1 MNYIKN
7 FFLVIGLFLLSQMST
22 IIFTVMKVSSVESG
36 VAKLSVGTTCF
47 LIVFTLANT
56 ALLVY
61 LAKKLGFFKASFDFF
76 SLKNVGIIF
85 GSFILAR
92 IIAVVGTLL
101 LMNQGTESTANDA
114 VLQTIFSG
122 ENPVLIIL
130 LIAVSA
136 PIMEEIVFRGGIIG
150 FWLKKY
156 PVVAIALSTIS
167 FGLVHGPT
175 DVISF
180 LIYALVGLILS
191 LAYYKTQRLEVS
203 IAIHFLNNILGAIAL
218 AFGMF

>member
-22 IIFTVMKVSSVESG
+22 TVFTVMKLNSVENG

-56 ALLVY
+56 ALLIY
-61 LAKKLGFFKASFDFF
+61 LAKKIGFFKASFDFC

-114 VLQTIFSG
+114 TLQTIFSG

-136 PIMEEIVFRGGIIG
+136 PIMEEIVFRGAIIG

-156 PVVAIALSTIS
+156 PAVAIALSTIS

-175 DVISF
+175 DAISF

-203 IAIHFLNNILGAIAL
+203 IGIHFLNNILGAIAL